1 MKAGS
6 GASTL
11 GTPDSAGVPS
21 DFTHHTLSLP
31 YNDLMKVEEAFRQYP
46 RDIAAIILEPVAGN
60 MGVVIPSKGFLQGLR
75 KLCDRYQSLLI
86 FDEVMTGFRF
96 HYGGA
101 QKLFKILPDMTCL
114 GKIIGGGMPL
124 GAFGGRAA
132 VLWNPSIQTTNA
144 SFGVRT
150 NQFGFTIT
158 GTANIP
164 IVVEASASL
173 ASASWTPLQTCTL
186 TNGSIYFNDPQ
197 WTNYPARFYRVRS
210 P

>member
-1 MKAGS
+1 
-6 GASTL
+6 L
-11 GTPDSAGVPS
+11 PGT
-21 DFTHHTLSLP
+21 
-31 YNDLMKVEEAFRQYP
+31 
-46 RDIAAIILEPVAGN
+46 
-60 MGVVIPSKGFLQGLR
+60 
-75 KLCDRYQSLLI
+75 
-86 FDEVMTGFRF
+86 TGW
-96 HYGGA
+96 G
-101 QKLFKILPDMTCL
+101 TT
-114 GKIIGGGMPL
+114 
-124 GAFGGRAA
+124 FGGRAA